1 MRPDV
6 MVFGVCGFST
16 YAWMCAVVP
25 PIARSAKAVVVR
37 PTATAWSAASLAAG
51 AGLLWTMVGLATLFL
66 WTSNDPH
73 AGLIIFGTRLGVL
86 GVAGGIATWIIHA
99 IVRRGVP
106 RIGQAFET
114 ATALSIVAI
123 VRDDPDTLDRVEQLY
138 RTYAAPANTDPR
150 AVQLAPGR

>member
-1 MRPDV
+1 
-6 MVFGVCGFST
+6 MVFGVCGLGT

-25 PIARSAKAVVVR
+25 PIARSAKAVFVR
-37 PTATAWSAASLAAG
+37 PTATAWSAALLAAG

-66 WTSNDPH
+66 WTSNEPR
-73 AGLIIFGTRLGVL
+73 AGLIMFGTRLGL
-86 GVAGGIATWIIHA
+86 FGVAAGVASWIIHA
-99 IVRRGVP
+99 IVSRGLP

-114 ATALSIVAI
+114 ATALSIVAV

-138 RTYAAPANTDPR
+138 RAYAAPGNADPR